1 MITLTP
7 LSSSAASSSS
17 TEPVC
22 YLLQLDEARI
32 LLDMGQRDF
41 RSSAAQ
47 TSWHYEEKV
56 KELAPTLSLVLLSH
70 SPTNYLSLYP
80 YARARWGL
88 TCPVYATQPTV
99 EMGRVVC
106 LSEVE
111 SWRSECAVN
120 GPEEGAVEGEAKGS
134 NKNKGKRP
142 LRGPFVPTAEEVHE
156 AFDWIKAIR
165 YNQPLHLGGDLSHL
179 LLTPFPSGHTLGGT
193 LFKIRSPTSG
203 TVLYAVGI
211 NHTSE
216 RHLDGM
222 VGGQN
227 GPTGYAEGVLRPD
240 LLIVE
245 GGRSEVV
252 NPKRRER
259 ETALL
264 DLVTSTLHSGHSVLL
279 PCDPSPRLLE
289 LLILLD
295 QHWTFKLTSAQKKP
309 RQTQQPQG
317 SDAWPYPLCLV
328 SRTGQDMVAFAR
340 SLIEWM
346 GGVVKE
352 TGGEGVVGD
361 LSATKG
367 KKRKGRGAA
376 AALASEYGALDF
388 RHVQCFATPGD
399 LLQTYPS
406 MRPKLVL
413 AIPPTMSHGPSRFL
427 FTAMANTEGNVVL
440 LTSRSEAGTLARELY
455 ERWEKNQEDAA
466 KWGHGRIGKIAF
478 LDGQLEVQMD
488 SKVPLSG
495 AELEERLDAE
505 RLQKEREAAH
515 QAAVDRSRRMLEAD
529 DLDSDSDSEGSEAG
543 DADGIVIQRRGADTA
558 NANAYAGE
566 NEDVRTMSFD
576 IYVKGQQMRV
586 GRGAAGEMARFR
598 MFPFLERKGRKVDAY
613 GEGLD
618 IGQWVRKGREIEE
631 EGETEEVRE
640 AKKRKEE
647 EEEKQKV
654 PPEPPS
660 KYVTEPIA
668 LELRASIFFVDM
680 EGLHDGQSIKTIIS
694 DLQPRKLIVVRST
707 SDSTSSLVKSL
718 VSTAG
723 LTKDIFTPSTD
734 EKIKIGEHVQ
744 SYSITLGDSISAG
757 LAKKWSKF
765 EGYEVA
771 MIDGK
776 IAFAPGSTVPV
787 LETSDRVKPLP
798 VEAIDS
804 DSNEKKP
811 GEVVEMTTTGAGAGA
826 GAVTEEPAAQ
836 TSAEDGGG
844 QVKSEPE
851 EPLAATQPTEV
862 EDVNSAIQSEPERQ
876 PLKPA
881 ETVAPSSSAMKTT
894 LPTSLFI
901 GTLRLTSLKSR
912 LSNLTPSIPSEF
924 AGEGILLCGPGILAL
939 TEQNQGD
946 DNDDTKK
953 KSKSKGGVVAVK
965 KVGEGGV
972 VLEGTVGRV
981 WDIVRREVQGALA
994 RVDAA

>member
-22 YLLQLDEARI
+22 YLLQLDEAKI
-32 LLDMGQRDF
+32 LLDMGQRDY

-47 TSWHYEEKV
+47 SSWEYEEKV
-56 KELAPTLSLVLLSH
+56 RELAPTLSLVLLSH

-111 SWRSECAVN
+111 SWRSECAVTATEDEA
-120 GPEEGAVEGEAKGS
+120 GPGESEGS
-134 NKNKGKRP
+134 NGNKGKQP

-264 DLVTSTLHSGHSVLL
+264 DLVTSTLKSGHSVLL

-309 RQTQQPQG
+309 RQTLQPEG

-328 SRTGQDMVAFAR
+328 SRTSQDMVAFAR

-361 LSATKG
+361 LTANRG

-427 FTAMANTEGNVVL
+427 FTAMANAEGNVIL

-455 ERWEKNQEDAA
+455 ERWEKNQEDTA
-466 KWGHGRIGKIAF
+466 KWGHGRIGKIGF
-478 LDGQLEVQMD
+478 LDGQLKVEMD

-495 AELEERLDAE
+495 AELEERLEAE

-543 DADGIVIQRRGADTA
+543 DADGIIIQRRGAENA
-558 NANAYAGE
+558 NANAYAGD

-660 KYVTEPIA
+660 KYITEQIA

-680 EGLHDGQSIKTIIS
+680 EGLHDGQSIKTIIT

-707 SDSTSSLVKSL
+707 SDSTNSLVKSL
-718 VSTAG
+718 GSTAG

-734 EKIKIGEHVQ
+734 QEIKIGEHVQ

-771 MIDGK
+771 MVDGK

-798 VEAIDS
+798 IEAIDGEK
-804 DSNEKKP
+804 DSEKKT
-811 GEVVEMTTTGAGAGA
+811 GADVEMTNL
-826 GAVTEEPAAQ
+826 TEEPAAKAR
-836 TSAEDGGG
+836 AEDGGD
-844 QVKSEPE
+844 VKTESEPGAE
-851 EPLAATQPTEV
+851 SGFTDEAPTADSKVEV
-862 EDVNSAIQSEPERQ
+862 EDVKPVIETEDNSVPAKTS
-876 PLKPA
+876 KPP
-881 ETVAPSSSAMKTT
+881 APARPTSARVSKST

-901 GTLRLTSLKSR
+901 GTLRLTSLKAR
-912 LSNLTPSIPSEF
+912 LSNLTPPIPSEF

-946 DNDDTKK
+946 ETTKK
-953 KSKSKGGVVAVK
+953 GKGGSVVAVK